1 MIHDEMCE
9 LQEYL
14 TPPPTPLFKREVP
27 LIEDKE
33 TRKKHQDEFAE
44 SVIKVCEK
52 LHIKDAF
59 VFIATLAIIEKME
72 SMKEKRLNPI
82 SNLSFPS

>member
-72 SMKEKRLNPI
+72 SMKEKD
-82 SNLSFPS
+82 

>member
-1 MIHDEMCE
+1 MCE

-14 TPPPTPLFKREVP
+14 TLPPTPLFKREVP

-33 TRKKHQDEFAE
+33 TRKKHQDEFTE

-59 VFIATLAIIEKME
+59 VFIATIAIINKEE
-72 SMKEKRLNPI
+72 LMKEKD
-82 SNLSFPS
+82 

>member
-1 MIHDEMCE
+1 MIHDEMRE

-14 TPPPTPLFKREVP
+14 TLPPTPLFKREVP

-52 LHIKDAF
+52 FHIKDAF

-72 SMKEKRLNPI
+72 SMKEKD
-82 SNLSFPS
+82 

>member
-52 LHIKDAF
+52 PHIKDVF

-72 SMKEKRLNPI
+72 SMKEKD
-82 SNLSFPS
+82 

>member
-1 MIHDEMCE
+1 MIRDEIRE

-52 LHIKDAF
+52 FHIKDAF

-72 SMKEKRLNPI
+72 SMKEKD
-82 SNLSFPS
+82 